1 MGSHTLAVG
10 VQAYLMMLVKV
21 PVVWQGDALM
31 DFLDDDRLI
40 LREQTRLLVRTP
52 AADAGAGSH
61 GMRTAVTQWLYVVVI
76 VLV

>member
-1 MGSHTLAVG
+1 
-10 VQAYLMMLVKV
+10 
-21 PVVWQGDALM
+21 M

-52 AADAGAGSH
+52 AAAAAAGSH
-61 GMRTAVTQWLYVVVI
+61 GVRTTVTQWLYVVVI

>member
-1 MGSHTLAVG
+1 MGSHTSAVG

-52 AADAGAGSH
+52 AAAAAAGSH
-61 GMRTAVTQWLYVVVI
+61 GVRTTVTQWLYVVVI